1 MGRKQKQHVIVAL
14 ADLHLARLMV
24 KPVQVSSFALH
35 APPRFHCKHLRR
47 LNKLHCFIILTQLY
61 SLMFEK
67 KLLHFKDQMAWR
79 DINTDLKDRTNVFGS
94 LRQRNLSTP
103 FLKVKLAHKVCR
115 GYLVNTI
122 FHSRKRICTWLCD
135 AINLAKVSARPKF
148 EIWLLHQQTQR
159 WTSRGRRQHH
169 FLPFTSDSNICRLSG
184 DDQ

>member
-1 MGRKQKQHVIVAL
+1 MFLVFVFSMGRKQKQHVIVAL

-47 LNKLHCFIILTQLY
+47 LNKL
-61 SLMFEK
+61 
-67 KLLHFKDQMAWR
+67 LHFKDQMAWQH
-79 DINTDLKDRTNVFGS
+79 INTDLKDRTNVFGS
-94 LRQRNLSTP
+94 LRRRNLSTP

-122 FHSRKRICTWLCD
+122 FHSGKRICTWLCD

-169 FLPFTSDSNICRLSG
+169 FTIYLRF
-184 DDQ
+184 